1 MNNRIDEQES
11 KWTCEY
17 CTYENWPSSLKCTM
31 CRGAK
36 PLLGEDIYRL
46 RDQSPQRSG
55 SNVASGPVTHLSPT
69 DSYNLSPQN
78 YSQNVPSGGKWA
90 CAMCTYLNYQNTT
103 RCVQCGNK
111 KSIKGLNQSIHSIA
125 SNLHEHLAPLRLGD
139 PPPNSGSNPPP
150 INLHPEKYYNI
161 QTNLH
166 PEKWSCIVCTY
177 ENWPKATK
185 CVMCG
190 NPKEK
195 DKRDKTPNNMGV
207 ILPSPEKDHNQR
219 TLSSPP
225 HAPYIHQT
233 QRDEN
238 MAVGR
243 RSSHRYPDSRNDSL
257 STPQSPNNCDY
268 ERRVKQL
275 RRHTD
280 WCWLNACLGI
290 VEGDNAPVEAYL
302 ASGGDPARQ
311 LTHSEVLLLNRS
323 SAFDVGHTL
332 VHLAIR
338 FQRED
343 ILATLLSQIEGS
355 GSGIKRVPSYVA
367 PDLAAQVRRHVTNS
381 IRLRKGSF
389 PCYFV
394 TDIATFALPAEVE
407 DLPSIVQEQ
416 MLEELLDKEAQQQLE
431 GGDGEP
437 PALNWSLEITERLGS
452 RLHALW
458 NRSAGDCLLDSA
470 MQATWGV
477 FDRDNALRRALAD
490 SLQQAG
496 QFFYPRW
503 REYEASQ
510 ASRMLDFTLEE
521 TQWQEDWESLL
532 ATAAQP
538 GSALEQLHVFALAH
552 ILRRPIIVYGVKYV
566 KSFRGEDIGYARF
579 EGVYLPLLWEPSF
592 CIRSPIAL
600 GYTRG
605 HFTAL
610 VPIEPYTSSRIPPI
624 SSHGGVGLG
633 GGNGPLQQ
641 LQIQMQT
648 TFMPLMD
655 REHKLLPI
663 HFLSPEEVGR
673 EESILKEWLD
683 VCRTEGGVL
692 VAQQKL
698 HKRPLL
704 VAQMLEEWLNHYRR
718 LAQTNNAPF
727 LRPAVLQD
735 YSSDG
740 DTEDE

>member
-1 MNNRIDEQES
+1 MTSRLEETEQ
-11 KWTCEY
+11 KWICEY

-46 RDQSPQRSG
+46 RDPSPQRGS
-55 SNVASGPVTHLSPT
+55 SNVASGPVSQISPT
-69 DSYNLSPQN
+69 DNYVSQN
-78 YSQNVPSGGKWA
+78 YSQNLPSAGKWA
-90 CAMCTYLNYQNTT
+90 CSMCTYLNYQNTT
-103 RCVQCGNK
+103 RCVQCSNHK
-111 KSIKGLNQSIHSIA
+111 PVNQSVNSLA
-125 SNLHEHLAPLRLGD
+125 SNLHEHLAPLRLADG
-139 PPPNSGSNPPP
+139 PPNSGSNSQLNPSP
-150 INLHPEKYYNI
+150 INLHPEKLYNM
-161 QTNLH
+161 H
-166 PEKWSCIVCTY
+166 PEKWSCHVCTY

-185 CVMCG
+185 CIMCG
-190 NPKEK
+190 HPKEK
-195 DKRDKTPNNMGV
+195 DRRDKGTQGNVGV
-207 ILPSPEKDHNQR
+207 ILPSPEREHSQR
-219 TLSSPP
+219 SLPSPP
-225 HAPYIHQT
+225 LHASYIHQT
-233 QRDEN
+233 QREDN
-238 MAVGR
+238 LAIGR
-243 RSSHRYPDSRNDSL
+243 RGSHRYADSRNDSL

-268 ERRVKQL
+268 ERRLKQL

-290 VEGDNAPVEAYL
+290 VEGDNTPVEAYL

-355 GSGIKRVPSYVA
+355 GSGVKRVPSYVA
-367 PDLAAQVRRHVTNS
+367 PDLAVQIRRHVTNS

-394 TDIATFALPAEVE
+394 TDMATFALPAEVE

-431 GGDGEP
+431 GGEGEP

-490 SLQQAG
+490 TLQQAG

-510 ASRMLDFTLEE
+510 AARMLDFTLEE
-521 TQWQEDWESLL
+521 TQWQEDWENLL

-610 VPIEPYTSSRIPPI
+610 VSIEPYTSSRIPPLA
-624 SSHGGVGLG
+624 SHGVVSSNNSSLE
-633 GGNGPLQQ
+633 Q
-641 LQIQMQT
+641 LQIQIQT

-663 HFLSPEEVGR
+663 HFLTAEEIGR
-673 EESILKEWLD
+673 EESIYKEWLD
-683 VCRTEGGVL
+683 VCRTEGGIL
-692 VAQQKL
+692 VAHQKL

-718 LAQTNNAPF
+718 LAQTNEAPF
-727 LRPAVLQD
+727 SRPPTLQD